1 MIICSAGESLLT
13 NLCKQTD
20 LNICLL
26 FYNGI
31 NEEEIFRSNSMKK
44 DDKMKNP
51 SVEIKPQRENGGSAI
66 RKDSR
71 VGLKVALVAIMTAIT
86 VVFTLFVRV
95 PTTKGYFNLC
105 DVAIYFCA
113 FSFNPLVAFISAGV
127 GTALADMISGY
138 AQWAPIS
145 FIVHGAEGLIVAL
158 LLRRNRNAVRK
169 ILASTIG
176 VVIVAGGYFLIGG
189 AVLTGF
195 TTASIEVPMN
205 IVQASVGAVIG
216 FAVSLSVAKAYPPI
230 RELQK

>member
-1 MIICSAGESLLT
+1 MEVENKNKTELDGIKPLTGE
-13 NLCKQTD
+13 D
-20 LNICLL
+20 AP
-26 FYNGI
+26 
-31 NEEEIFRSNSMKK
+31 SMK
-44 DDKMKNP
+44 
-51 SVEIKPQRENGGSAI
+51 
-66 RKDSR
+66 KDSR

-216 FAVSLSVAKAYPPI
+216 FAVSLAVAKAYPPI

>member
-1 MIICSAGESLLT
+1 MSMEVENKNKTELDGIKPLTGE
-13 NLCKQTD
+13 D
-20 LNICLL
+20 AP
-26 FYNGI
+26 
-31 NEEEIFRSNSMKK
+31 SMK
-44 DDKMKNP
+44 
-51 SVEIKPQRENGGSAI
+51 
-66 RKDSR
+66 KDSR

-216 FAVSLSVAKAYPPI
+216 FAVSLAVAKAYPPI

>member
-1 MIICSAGESLLT
+1 MEVENKNKTELDGIKPLTGE
-13 NLCKQTD
+13 D
-20 LNICLL
+20 AP
-26 FYNGI
+26 
-31 NEEEIFRSNSMKK
+31 SMK
-44 DDKMKNP
+44 
-51 SVEIKPQRENGGSAI
+51 
-66 RKDSR
+66 KDSR

>member
-1 MIICSAGESLLT
+1 MEVENKNKTELDGIKPLTGE
-13 NLCKQTD
+13 D
-20 LNICLL
+20 AP
-26 FYNGI
+26 
-31 NEEEIFRSNSMKK
+31 SMK
-44 DDKMKNP
+44 
-51 SVEIKPQRENGGSAI
+51 
-66 RKDSR
+66 KDSR

-95 PTTKGYFNLC
+95 PTPTTKGYFNLC

-216 FAVSLSVAKAYPPI
+216 FAVSLAVAKAYPPI

>member
-1 MIICSAGESLLT
+1 MSMEVENKNKTELDGIKPLTGE
-13 NLCKQTD
+13 D
-20 LNICLL
+20 AP
-26 FYNGI
+26 
-31 NEEEIFRSNSMKK
+31 SMK
-44 DDKMKNP
+44 
-51 SVEIKPQRENGGSAI
+51 
-66 RKDSR
+66 KDSR

-195 TTASIEVPMN
+195 TTALIEVPMN

>member
-1 MIICSAGESLLT
+1 MEVENKNKTELDGIKPLTGE
-13 NLCKQTD
+13 D
-20 LNICLL
+20 AP
-26 FYNGI
+26 
-31 NEEEIFRSNSMKK
+31 SMK
-44 DDKMKNP
+44 
-51 SVEIKPQRENGGSAI
+51 
-66 RKDSR
+66 KDSR

-195 TTASIEVPMN
+195 TTALIEVPMN

-216 FAVSLSVAKAYPPI
+216 FAVSLAVAKAYPPI